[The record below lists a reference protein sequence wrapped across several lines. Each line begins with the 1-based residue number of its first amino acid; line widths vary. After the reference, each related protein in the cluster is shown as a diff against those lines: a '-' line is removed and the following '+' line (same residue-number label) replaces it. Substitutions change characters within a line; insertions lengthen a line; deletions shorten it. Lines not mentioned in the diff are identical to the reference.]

1 MPGTPLSTNRG
12 RSCPLPNATGRTS
25 VIHCEDWYKTIA
37 LLASSRTP
45 VLPNVPT
52 APEQGVPE
60 AAIQGWYGLF
70 FPNGSPSAI
79 VRRMSDVAIQ
89 TMDTPSVLERF
100 GSVGITAVPSEQRS
114 PEYLAKSL
122 PEQIERWAVLIK
134 ASGVSME

>member
-1 MPGTPLSTNRG
+1 LAITVK
-12 RSCPLPNATGRTS
+12 A
-25 VIHCEDWYKTIA
+25 IA

-45 VLPNVPT
+45 VLPDVPT

-60 AAIQGWYGLF
+60 AAIQGWCGLF
-70 FPNGSPSAI
+70 FPKGTPSMI
-79 VRRMSDVAIQ
+79 VRRMSDAAIQ

-114 PEYLAKSL
+114 PEYLARSL
-122 PEQIERWAVLIK
+122 PEQIDRWAVPIK